1 MAKYLSSY
9 FVVRYFHLFIFSPYF
24 LYLGYKLYQNFNN
37 NTQLS
42 PNNPKTFVFHSY
54 ILMFLGI
61 FAGIYNY
68 KLLFDNS
75 NLFISLFFLL
85 SYLVIL
91 AVIYKVKILNE
102 ELNKNMLK
110 KSIFNL

>member
-1 MAKYLSSY
+1 MAKYISTY
-9 FVVRYFHLFIFSPYF
+9 FIIRYLHLFLFSPYF
-24 LYLGYKLYQNFNN
+24 LYLGYKLYQNFKNN
-37 NTQLS
+37 LQIPS
-42 PNNPKTFVFHSY
+42 NNSKTFLFHSY

-85 SYLVIL
+85 CYLVIL

-102 ELNKNMLK
+102 DLKKSMLK